1 MSKVGSMLMISLLL
15 MPAVLAP
22 LATTNPFFLSQEG
35 YLDACRNLE
44 PGWSSETIY
53 QSRPLSPIS
62 LCENS
67 TNDLYILDREA
78 HEIVELE
85 LDGSVSTYLSTGN
98 LSFNAIGFQP
108 NANRLVAIG
117 GSAFYTSGPGSFQ
130 VIMEYPPAIAFSTLV
145 VDPSDDSIYTG
156 SWANDSVIY
165 HFDSDG
171 VLLSTVRSGIQGCA
185 QLALDPINDLLYF
198 SETFPGR
205 ISMLNLTTNSTTV
218 LVSGIAIPGTG
229 EGIGIAVSPIGDLYY
244 MVAEGVDKGFRRYNG
259 TAFESIMGSKNGIG
273 PIVWSQKFDSA
284 LCAAGFGA
292 CIVKYDPDASEPER
306 LTPTV
311 NSGSIV
317 ETSGGLLLFGI
328 DDTIYQVESGVVSEF
343 IADLDFPCGGLVL
356 DKNENIYA
364 SLVNDSP
371 LVLNIYP
378 NGTYSTW
385 FAGHIDGMPA
395 SLSYDSK
402 NDVMILLTGV
412 GMPTRFDLWRIPLS
426 NPDAYSKILSF
437 DNVTNGDCAVDRNG
451 NIYLLERSANILY
464 KIPDGSN
471 VAQVV
476 HSNVVEHAYLVA
488 VNIAYSTILDGIILP
503 RNDDLQVW
511 PVSGGSSYLLAENNV
526 GIDNDGVFEN
536 AKNELVCTH
545 SGQIYR
551 LSYNETPSAFPI
563 EIPLVVFG
571 VVAIA
576 LVIVIFLAKKR

>member
-1 MSKVGSMLMISLLL
+1 
-15 MPAVLAP
+15 
-22 LATTNPFFLSQEG
+22 
-35 YLDACRNLE
+35 
-44 PGWSSETIY
+44 
-53 QSRPLSPIS
+53 
-62 LCENS
+62 
-67 TNDLYILDREA
+67 
-78 HEIVELE
+78 
-85 LDGSVSTYLSTGN
+85 
-98 LSFNAIGFQP
+98 
-108 NANRLVAIG
+108 
-117 GSAFYTSGPGSFQ
+117 
-130 VIMEYPPAIAFSTLV
+130 
-145 VDPSDDSIYTG
+145 
-156 SWANDSVIY
+156 
-165 HFDSDG
+165 
-171 VLLSTVRSGIQGCA
+171 
-185 QLALDPINDLLYF
+185 
-198 SETFPGR
+198 
-205 ISMLNLTTNSTTV
+205 
-218 LVSGIAIPGTG
+218 
-229 EGIGIAVSPIGDLYY
+229 
-244 MVAEGVDKGFRRYNG
+244 
-259 TAFESIMGSKNGIG
+259 
-273 PIVWSQKFDSA
+273 
-284 LCAAGFGA
+284 
-292 CIVKYDPDASEPER
+292 
-306 LTPTV
+306 V

-328 DDTIYQVESGVVSEF
+328 DDTLYQIESGVVSEF

-356 DKNENIYA
+356 DKDENIYA

-402 NDVMILLTGV
+402 NDVMILLTSV

-437 DNVTNGDCAVDRNG
+437 ENVTNGDCAVDRNG
-451 NIYLLERSANILY
+451 TIYLLERSANILY

-488 VNIAYSTILDGIILP
+488 VNIAYSTILDAIILP
-503 RNDDLQVW
+503 RNDDIQVW

-551 LSYNETPSAFPI
+551 LSYNETPFVFPI
-563 EIPLVVFG
+563 EIVLVAFG

-576 LVIVIFLAKKR
+576 LVIVIVIARKR